1 MAFFIEV
8 IMAFTGATAGLAAG
22 AQTNDTRMDF
32 ALESTYATPPTG
44 NYQALRITGESFSR
58 AETTGRPEEINSIKE
73 VSQDVVTQVSASGTI
88 SGALSSG
95 TFDDLIAG
103 VMGADWSA
111 NAVSM
116 GNPGGDVL
124 HASDSTF
131 MNGVDCLQTAD
142 VTSAKKFPATGNLII
157 SDPSC
162 GFVISV
168 PYTKIDTVSVPN
180 AAVFVFGSGV
190 LNSAAP
196 LLKQCYGLADTGSI
210 HLGANS
216 TYFIPSL
223 LNGNLD
229 KTFTIRKKL
238 LGQFLMY
245 PGSLITQVQFQ
256 LQQAQFGTVSIDATS
271 ANEVQST
278 TDIAASVLPAPS
290 GVVHNSVNNFLGATV
305 FGKSPQGCLTQFT
318 CTLAR
323 DGSANDYGMGHAD
336 ACGVR
341 SGQFTASGS
350 LEFYFRSWDEYN
362 AALAGTQGT
371 IIVKTVD
378 DAGNGYAFI
387 FLNAA
392 LRNGKVNSSQT
403 NQTVKA
409 SFDIAGNPA
418 TGGGTF
424 AIMRLTGVTP
434 TGS

>member
-8 IMAFTGATAGLAAG
+8 TMAFTGATAGLAAG

-32 ALESTYATPPTG
+32 ALEATYATPPKG

-58 AETTGRPEEINSIKE
+58 GQTTARPEEINALKE
-73 VSQDVVTQVSASGTI
+73 VSQSVVTQVSASGTI

-103 VMGADWSA
+103 VMGNDWSA
-111 NAVSM
+111 VSVTST
-116 GNPGGDVL
+116 GD
-124 HASDSTF
+124 ASREYIQCF
-131 MNGVDCLQTAD
+131 AEVNTAD
-142 VTSAKKFPATGNLII
+142 SVAQLIVLGNA
-157 SDPSC
+157 
-162 GFVISV
+162 SV
-168 PYTKIDTVSVPN
+168 FDSIPEAGILLLNSPNNNINNLYLTYNKTLDGKRIAVPN
-180 AAVFVFGSGV
+180 GSLPMLSKDTILAANATVVF
-190 LNSAAP
+190 
-196 LLKQCYGLADTGSI
+196 
-210 HLGANS
+210 AN
-216 TYFIPSL
+216 IQ
-223 LNGNLD
+223 NGNLD

-238 LGQFLMY
+238 LGQFLLY

-256 LQQAQFGTVSIDATS
+256 LQQAQFGTVSVDVTS
-271 ANEVQST
+271 ANETKST
-278 TDIAASVLPAPS
+278 KDNAAAVLAAPS
-290 GVVHNSVNNFLGATV
+290 GDVHNSVNNFLGATV
-305 FGKSPQGCLTQFT
+305 FGNSPAGCLTQFT

-362 AALAGTQGT
+362 ACIAGNQGP

-378 DAGNGYAFI
+378 DKGNGYAFV

-409 SFDIAGNPA
+409 SFDIEGNPLN
-418 TGGGTF
+418 GGGTF
-424 AIMRLTGVTP
+424 AIFRLSGVAP

>member
-1 MAFFIEV
+1 
-8 IMAFTGATAGLAAG
+8 MAFTGSTAGLAAG

-32 ALESTYATPPTG
+32 ALEATYATPPTG

-58 AETTGRPEEINSIKE
+58 AQTTGRPEEINSLKE

-111 NAVSM
+111 NAASM
-116 GNPGGDVL
+116 SNPGGDTL
-124 HASDSTF
+124 HASDSGF
-131 MNGVDCLQTAD
+131 MNGVDCLATAD
-142 VTSAKKFPATGNLII
+142 MTSAKKFPAAGNLII

-168 PYTKIDTVSVPN
+168 PYSKIDTGSVLDR
-180 AAVFVFGSGV
+180 AVFIFSAGT
-190 LNSAAP
+190 LNSAAL
-196 LLKQCYGLADTGSI
+196 LLKKCYGVAGTGAISI
-210 HLGANS
+210 GPNS
-216 TYFIPSL
+216 MYFVPDI

-238 LGQFLMY
+238 LGNFLMY
-245 PGSLITQVQFQ
+245 PGSLITQVQIQ

-271 ANEVQST
+271 ANEIQSG
-278 TDIAASVLPAPS
+278 TDIAASVLQAPS

-305 FGKSPQGCLTQFT
+305 FGKVPKGCLTQFT

-392 LRNGKVNSSQT
+392 LRNGKINSSQA

-424 AIMRLTGVTP
+424 AIMRLTGVAP
-434 TGS
+434 TSS